1 MQIGRQSNPGVK
13 VPNPLFN
20 LKNNWEKQKCKKK
33 YQMSWRKHNG
43 TVKTTE
49 MDYLASSHKKS
60 KKVDTI
66 T

>member
-1 MQIGRQSNPGVK
+1 MQIGRQSNPGVQ

-20 LKNNWEKQKCKKK
+20 LKNNLEKQKCKKN
-33 YQMSWRKHNG
+33 QMSWRKHIG
-43 TVKTTE
+43 TVKTAE